1 MAKRLLFIK
10 VLAII
15 GVALA
20 LGVALACGSSDEDDT
35 ASAAPT
41 PDIGALVRESVSAAI
56 SDAGAQSQGPS
67 AAELQKLVESAVM
80 SLAADQL
87 SAQDVKSIV
96 DAAVGSQSQG
106 ATRAEVE
113 AAIRSATSAQLSA
126 AEVQKI
132 VDASVAGSQGP
143 TAAEIQR
150 LVQSAVQSATASA
163 TAGQLSATEVKS
175 IVDAAIAS
183 QTQGATRAEV
193 EAAINAATAAATTG
207 QLSAEQVKSIVDAAA
222 ASQAQGATRAEV
234 EAAINA
240 ATANQLSAAE
250 VQKIVD
256 ASLMATEEA
265 LNATQQAVSDVART
279 AERAQRA
286 AEAAAQEASSAAGRP
301 QIKAATGGEF
311 FSYKYDGPRPT
322 TFQEAPMLAELVR
335 QGELPP
341 LMERLPKQEDI
352 RVVNVAEIGE
362 YGGTYRITSNGL
374 GGHEANLEQ
383 WVKRD
388 GDGIAWYDYIGYF
401 TLSDDGRTY
410 TMRLR
415 DGLKWSDGEPL
426 TMDDIKFAWEEV
438 NFNKE
443 LNPGLGGMYTD
454 LVSGKEVTFN
464 IIDDLNFTLTY
475 DSPNYALMTNRADR
489 RGHFCGVCWFV
500 ADHYMKQFHP
510 DHANAADLEKAIK
523 DAGAENWRA
532 LFSGKTNM
540 HTNPEHPS
548 IAPFQLDWV
557 SDSRI
562 HFVRNPYFFQVDPAG
577 NQLPYTDAFTKIKV
591 ESRDVA
597 VFRTMA
603 GETDAYT
610 RVFQLRDLPLLQ
622 SNAEKGGYQVF
633 LWPSTGGNDV
643 GLHMNQTYNVDPEI
657 GKWIRTAD
665 FRKALSLGVNR
676 DQINEVMFHGLGTI
690 QAWIPHPE
698 TPYYPGAQWAS
709 VDISHDPVTANKI
722 LDDLGLTA
730 KDDEG
735 YRMRA
740 DGSGALTLSIAFPND
755 ESAKI
760 APMIQQMW
768 RDIGIKLALD
778 TGSLYYQIM
787 RNDTGYMALHTD
799 FSAYHADPWM
809 IGWNRV
815 TPVTTNAQIAAAIG
829 LYFQTQGAEG
839 MAPGPNPAFMPAA
852 PPNNYAADP
861 SGNLKMLQDIYVKG
875 RSLPR
880 FSPER
885 VELGKQIFQTNV
897 EEKYTIGTIGFTATR
912 RGVMVNRKNFRN
924 VPELHIR
931 DKYGFWVETYYFEN
945 GIGNFQN

>member
-1 MAKRLLFIK
+1 MANRLLSFK
-10 VLAII
+10 VLVLI
-15 GVALA
+15 GITLA

-56 SDAGAQSQGPS
+56 SEASPQTQGPT
-67 AAELQKLVESAVM
+67 AAEIQKLVENAVM
-80 SLAADQL
+80 SLTADQL

-96 DAAVGSQSQG
+96 DAAVASQSQG

-126 AEVQKI
+126 ADVQKI
-132 VDASVAGSQGP
+132 VDASLAASQGSSS
-143 TAAEIQR
+143 AEIQR
-150 LVQSAVQSATASA
+150 LVQSAVQSAVVSA
-163 TAGQLSATEVKS
+163 TAGQLSAADVKS
-175 IVDAAIAS
+175 IVDAA
-183 QTQGATRAEV
+183 V
-193 EAAINAATAAATTG
+193 
-207 QLSAEQVKSIVDAAA
+207 
-222 ASQAQGATRAEV
+222 ASQAQGATAAEV
-234 EAAINA
+234 EAAIRA
-240 ATANQLSAAE
+240 ATENQLSAAE

-286 AEAAAQEASSAAGRP
+286 AEAAAQEAASAAGRP

-322 TFQEAPMLAELVR
+322 TFQEAPMLAELVQ
-335 QGELPP
+335 QGQLPP
-341 LMERLPKQEDI
+341 LMERLPVEEDI
-352 RVVNVAEIGE
+352 RVVNVPEIGE
-362 YGGTYRITSNGL
+362 FGGTYRITSNGL

-388 GDGIAWYDYIGYF
+388 GDGIAWYDFVGYF

-415 DGLKWSDGEPL
+415 DGIKWSDGEPL
-426 TMDDIKFAWEEV
+426 TMEDIRFAWEDV

-443 LNPGLGGMYTD
+443 LNPGLGGMYKD
-454 LVSGKEVTFN
+454 LVSGNEVTFN
-464 IIDDLNFTLTY
+464 IIDDLHFTLTY

-500 ADHYMKQFHP
+500 ADHYMSQFHP
-510 DHANAADLEKAIK
+510 DYANAADLEKAIK
-523 DAGAENWRA
+523 DAGAENWRG

-548 IAPFQLDWV
+548 IAPFQLDWWN
-557 SDSRI
+557 DSRI

-577 NQLPYTDAFTKIKV
+577 NQLPYVDAFTKLKV

-610 RVFQLRDLPLLQ
+610 RAFQLGDLPLLQ
-622 SNAEKGGYQVF
+622 ANAENGGYQVF

-643 GLHMNQTYNVDPEI
+643 GLHMNMTYNVDPEI

-665 FRKALSLGVNR
+665 FRKALSLGINR
-676 DQINEVMFHGLGTI
+676 EQINEVMFHGLGTI

-709 VDISHDPVTANKI
+709 VDISHDPVTANRI
-722 LDDLGLTA
+722 LDGLGLTA
-730 KDDEG
+730 KDSEG
-735 YRMRA
+735 YRLRE
-740 DGSGALTLSIAFPND
+740 DGTGPLTLSIAFPND

-760 APMIQQMW
+760 APMVQQMW
-768 RDIGIKLALD
+768 RDIGIKLSLD
-778 TGSLYYQIM
+778 TTSVYYQIM
-787 RNDTGYMALHTD
+787 REDTGYMALHTD

-815 TPVTTNAQIAAAIG
+815 TPVTTSAQIAAAIG

-839 MAPGPNPAFMPAA
+839 MAPGPNPDFLPTA

-861 SGNLKMLQDIYVKG
+861 SGSLMMLQDIYVKG

-897 EEKYTIGTIGFTATR
+897 EEKYTLGTIGFTATR

-931 DKYGFWVETYYFEN
+931 DKYGFWTETYYFEN
-945 GIGNFQN
+945 GIGNFEN

>member
-1 MAKRLLFIK
+1 MANRLLSFKIF
-10 VLAII
+10 VFI
-15 GVALA
+15 GVTLA
-20 LGVALACGSSDEDDT
+20 LGVALACGSGDEDET
-35 ASAAPT
+35 VSAAPT

-56 SDAGAQSQGPS
+56 SDAGAQSQGPT
-67 AAELQKLVESAVM
+67 AAELQKLVETAVM
-80 SLAADQL
+80 SLTADQL
-87 SAQDVKSIV
+87 SASDVKSIV
-96 DAAVGSQSQG
+96 DAAVASQSQG

-113 AAIRSATSAQLSA
+113 AAIRAATSAQLSA
-126 AEVQKI
+126 ADVQKI
-132 VDASVAGSQGP
+132 VDASLAGSQGP

-163 TAGQLSATEVKS
+163 TAGQLSAAEVKS
-175 IVDAAIAS
+175 IVDAAVAS
-183 QTQGATRAEV
+183 QTQGATAAEVQAAINAATTAATAGQLSAEEVKGIVDAAVASQAPGATRAEV
-193 EAAINAATAAATTG
+193 EAAI
-207 QLSAEQVKSIVDAAA
+207 Q
-222 ASQAQGATRAEV
+222 
-234 EAAINA
+234 A

-256 ASLMATEEA
+256 ASLMSTEEA
-265 LNATQQAVSDVART
+265 LKATEKAISEVAMA

-286 AEAAAQEASSAAGRP
+286 AEEAGEP
-301 QIKAATGGEF
+301 LLKAATKGEF

-335 QGELPP
+335 QGQLPP
-341 LMERLPKQEDI
+341 LMERLPVEEDI
-352 RVVNVAEIGE
+352 RVVNVPEIGE
-362 YGGTYRITSNGL
+362 FGGTYRITSNGL

-388 GDGIAWYDYIGYF
+388 GDGIQWYDYVGYF

-415 DGLKWSDGEPL
+415 DGIKWSDGEPL
-426 TMDDIKFAWEEV
+426 TMDQIRFAWEEV

-443 LNPGLGGMYTD
+443 LNPSLGGMYKD
-454 LVSGKEVTFN
+454 LVSGNEVEFN
-464 IIDDLNFTLTY
+464 VIDDLHFSLTY

-510 DHANAADLEKAIK
+510 DHANAADLAKAIS
-523 DAGAENWRA
+523 DAGAENWTG
-532 LFSGKTNM
+532 LFSRMTNM
-540 HTNPEHPS
+540 HENPEHPS
-548 IAPFQLDWV
+548 IAPWQLDWV

-610 RVFQLRDLPLLQ
+610 RAFTLGDLPLLQ
-622 SNAEKGGYQVF
+622 ANAENGGYQVF

-643 GLHMNQTYNVDPEI
+643 GLHMNMTYNVDPEI
-657 GKWIRTAD
+657 GKWIRTPD
-665 FRKALSLGVNR
+665 FRKALSLGINR
-676 DQINEVMFHGLGTI
+676 SQINEVMFHGLGTI

-709 VDISHDPVTANKI
+709 VDISHDPVTANSI
-722 LDDLGLTA
+722 LDGLGLTA

-735 YRMRA
+735 YRLRA
-740 DGSGALTLSIAFPND
+740 DGTGPVELSIAFPND

-768 RDIGIKLALD
+768 RDIGIKLSLD
-778 TGSLYYQIM
+778 STSVYYQIM

-815 TPVTTNAQIAAAIG
+815 TPVTTSAQIAAAIG

-839 MAPGPNPAFMPAA
+839 MAPGANPAFMPAA
-852 PPNNYAADP
+852 PPDNYAADP
-861 SGNLKMLQDIYVKG
+861 SGNLMMLQDIYVKG

-897 EEKYTIGTIGFTATR
+897 EEKYTLGTIGFTATR

-931 DKYGFWVETYYFEN
+931 DKYGFWTETYYFEN
-945 GIGNFQN
+945 GIGNFEN

>member
-1 MAKRLLFIK
+1 MANRLLSFK
-10 VLAII
+10 VLVFI
-15 GVALA
+15 GITLA

-56 SDAGAQSQGPS
+56 SEASPQTQGPT
-67 AAELQKLVESAVM
+67 AAEIQKLVENAVM
-80 SLAADQL
+80 SLTADQL

-96 DAAVGSQSQG
+96 DAAVASQSQG

-113 AAIRSATSAQLSA
+113 AAIRAATSAQLSA
-126 AEVQKI
+126 ADVQKI
-132 VDASVAGSQGP
+132 VDASLAGSLGP

-150 LVQSAVQSATASA
+150 LVQSAVQSAVVSA
-163 TAGQLSATEVKS
+163 TAGQLSAADVKS
-175 IVDAAIAS
+175 IVDAA
-183 QTQGATRAEV
+183 V
-193 EAAINAATAAATTG
+193 
-207 QLSAEQVKSIVDAAA
+207 
-222 ASQAQGATRAEV
+222 ASQAQGATAAEV
-234 EAAINA
+234 EAAIRA
-240 ATANQLSAAE
+240 ATENQLSAAE

-286 AEAAAQEASSAAGRP
+286 AEAAAQEAASAAGRP

-322 TFQEAPMLAELVR
+322 TFQEAPMLAELVQ
-335 QGELPP
+335 QGQLPP
-341 LMERLPKQEDI
+341 LMERLPVEEDI
-352 RVVNVAEIGE
+352 RVVNVPEIGE
-362 YGGTYRITSNGL
+362 FGGTYRITSNGL

-388 GDGIAWYDYIGYF
+388 GDGIAWYDFVGYF

-415 DGLKWSDGEPL
+415 DGIKWSDGEPL
-426 TMDDIKFAWEEV
+426 TMEDIRFAWEDV

-443 LNPGLGGMYTD
+443 LNPGLGGMYKD
-454 LVSGKEVTFN
+454 LVSGNEVTFN
-464 IIDDLNFTLTY
+464 IIDDLHFTLTY

-500 ADHYMKQFHP
+500 ADHYMSQFHP
-510 DHANAADLEKAIK
+510 DYANAADLEKAIK
-523 DAGAENWRA
+523 DAGAENWRG

-548 IAPFQLDWV
+548 IAPWQLDWWN
-557 SDSRI
+557 DSRI

-577 NQLPYTDAFTKIKV
+577 NQLPYTDAFTKLKV

-610 RVFQLRDLPLLQ
+610 RAFQLGDLPLLQ
-622 SNAEKGGYQVF
+622 ANAENGGYQVF
-633 LWPSTGGNDV
+633 LWPSTGGNDI
-643 GLHMNQTYNVDPEI
+643 GLHMNMTYNTDPEI

-665 FRKALSLGVNR
+665 FRKALSLGINR
-676 DQINEVMFHGLGTI
+676 EQINEVMFHGLGTI

-709 VDISHDPVTANKI
+709 VDISHDPVTANRI
-722 LDDLGLTA
+722 LDGLGLTA
-730 KDDEG
+730 KDAEG
-735 YRMRA
+735 YRLRA
-740 DGSGALTLSIAFPND
+740 DGTGPLELSIAFPND

-768 RDIGIKLALD
+768 RDIGVKLTLD
-778 TGSLYYQIM
+778 TTSVYYQIM

-815 TPVTTNAQIAAAIG
+815 TPVTTSAQIAAAIG

-839 MAPGPNPAFMPAA
+839 MAPGSNPAFLPAA

-861 SGNLKMLQDIYVKG
+861 SGSLMMLQDIYVKG

-897 EEKYTIGTIGFTATR
+897 EEKYTLGTIAFTATR

-931 DKYGFWVETYYFEN
+931 DKYGFWTETYYFEN
-945 GIGNFQN
+945 GIGNFEN

>member
-1 MAKRLLFIK
+1 MANRLLSIK
-10 VLAII
+10 ILAII
-15 GVALA
+15 GIAIA
-20 LGVALACGSSDEDDT
+20 FGVALACGSGDEDET
-35 ASAAPT
+35 VSAAPT

-56 SDAGAQSQGPS
+56 SEAGTQQPQGPT
-67 AAELQKLVESAVM
+67 AAEIQKLVENAVM
-80 SLAADQL
+80 SVSADQL

-96 DAAVGSQSQG
+96 DAAVASQTQG
-106 ATRAEVE
+106 ATTAEVE

-126 AEVQKI
+126 GDVQKI
-132 VDASVAGSQGP
+132 VDASLAASQGP

-150 LVQSAVQSATASA
+150 LVQTAVQSAVVSA
-163 TAGQLSATEVKS
+163 TAGQLSAADVKS
-175 IVDAAIAS
+175 IVDAA
-183 QTQGATRAEV
+183 V
-193 EAAINAATAAATTG
+193 
-207 QLSAEQVKSIVDAAA
+207 
-222 ASQAQGATRAEV
+222 ASQAQGATAAEV
-234 EAAINA
+234 EAAIQA
-240 ATANQLSAAE
+240 ATATQLSAAE

-256 ASLMATEEA
+256 ASLMATEQA
-265 LNATQQAVSDVART
+265 LMATEQAVMATEKAVSDVART

-286 AEAAAQEASSAAGRP
+286 AEAAAQEAAAAAGRP

-322 TFQEAPMLAELVR
+322 TFQEAPMLAELVQ
-335 QGELPP
+335 QGQLPP
-341 LMERLPKQEDI
+341 LMDRLPVEEDI
-352 RVVNVAEIGE
+352 RVVNVPEIGE
-362 YGGTYRITSNGL
+362 FGGTYRITSNGL

-388 GDGIAWYDYIGYF
+388 GDGIQWYDFVGYF
-401 TLSDDGRTY
+401 DLSDDGRTY

-415 DGLKWSDGEPL
+415 DGIKWSDGVPL
-426 TMDDIKFAWEEV
+426 TMDQIRFAWEEV

-443 LNPGLGGMYTD
+443 LNPGLGGMYKD
-454 LVSGKEVTFN
+454 LVSGNEVEFN
-464 IIDDLNFTLTY
+464 IIDDLHFSLTY

-510 DHANAADLEKAIK
+510 DHANAADLAKAISA
-523 DAGAENWRA
+523 AGAENWTG
-532 LFSGKTNM
+532 LFSRMTNM
-540 HTNPEHPS
+540 HENPEHPS
-548 IAPFQLDWV
+548 IAPWQLDWV

-610 RVFQLRDLPLLQ
+610 RAFQLGDLPLLQ
-622 SNAEKGGYQVF
+622 ANAENGGYQVF

-643 GLHMNQTYNVDPEI
+643 GLHMNMTFNTDPEI
-657 GKWIRTAD
+657 GKWIRTND
-665 FRKALSLGVNR
+665 FRKALSLGINR
-676 DQINEVMFHGLGTI
+676 EQINEVMFHGLGTI

-698 TPYYPGAQWAS
+698 TPYYPGAQWAG
-709 VDISHDPVTANKI
+709 VDISHDPVTANRI
-722 LDDLGLTA
+722 LDGLGLTS
-730 KDDEG
+730 KDSEG
-735 YRMRA
+735 YRLRA
-740 DGSGALTLSIAFPND
+740 DGTGPLELSIAFPND

-768 RDIGIKLALD
+768 RDIGIKLVLD
-778 TGSLYYQIM
+778 STSVYYQIM

-815 TPVTTNAQIAAAIG
+815 TPVTTSAQIAAAIG
-829 LYFQTQGAEG
+829 LYFQTQGSEG
-839 MAPGPNPAFMPAA
+839 MAPGPNSAFMPAA

-861 SGNLKMLQDIYVKG
+861 SGSLMMLQDIYVKG

-897 EEKYTIGTIGFTATR
+897 EEKYTLGTIAFTATR

-931 DKYGFWVETYYFEN
+931 DKYGFWTETYYFEN
-945 GIGNFQN
+945 GIGNFDN

>member
-1 MAKRLLFIK
+1 MVNRLLDIRIL
-10 VLAII
+10 VTIAI
-15 GVALA
+15 ALA

-56 SDAGAQSQGPS
+56 SDAGSQGPS

-87 SAQDVKSIV
+87 SASDVKSIV
-96 DAAVGSQSQG
+96 DAAVASQSQG

-126 AEVQKI
+126 ADVQKI

-163 TAGQLSATEVKS
+163 TAGQLSAAEVKS

-207 QLSAEQVKSIVDAAA
+207 QLSAEQVKGIVDAAV

-256 ASLMATEEA
+256 ASLMSTEEA
-265 LNATQQAVSDVART
+265 LKATEQAVSDVART

-286 AEAAAQEASSAAGRP
+286 AESAAQEAASAAGRP

-322 TFQEAPMLAELVR
+322 TFQEAPMLAELVQ

-341 LMERLPKQEDI
+341 LMERLPNEEDI

-388 GDGIAWYDYIGYF
+388 GDGIAWYDYVGYF
-401 TLSDDGRTY
+401 TLSPDGRTY

-426 TMDDIKFAWEEV
+426 TMEDVRFAWEDV
-438 NFNKE
+438 NFNRE
-443 LNPGLGGMYTD
+443 LNPGLGGMYKD
-454 LVSGKEVTFN
+454 LVSGNEVVFN

-475 DSPNYALMTNRADR
+475 ESPNYALMTNRADR

-500 ADHYMKQFHP
+500 ADHYMSQFHP
-510 DHANAADLEKAIK
+510 DYANAADLEKAIK
-523 DAGAENWRA
+523 DAGAENWTG

-548 IAPFQLDWV
+548 IAPYQLSWWN
-557 SDSRI
+557 DSRI
-562 HFVRNPYFFQVDPAG
+562 HFDRNPYFFQVDPAG
-577 NQLPYTDAFTKIKV
+577 NQLPYTDAFTKLKV

-610 RVFQLRDLPLLQ
+610 RAFQLGDLPLLQ

-665 FRKALSLGVNR
+665 FRKALSLGINR

-740 DGSGALTLSIAFPND
+740 DGTGPLTLSIAFPND

-760 APMIQQMW
+760 SPMIQQMW

-778 TGSLYYQIM
+778 TSSLYYQIM
-787 RNDTGYMALHTD
+787 REDTGYMALHTD

-815 TPVTTNAQIAAAIG
+815 TPVTTSAQIAAAIG

-839 MAPGPNPAFMPAA
+839 MAPGPNSEFMPAA

-861 SGNLKMLQDIYVKG
+861 SGSLMMLQDIYTKG

-912 RGVMVNRKNFRN
+912 RGVMVNRTNFRN

-945 GIGNFQN
+945 GIGNFEN

>member
-1 MAKRLLFIK
+1 MANRLLSFK
-10 VLAII
+10 VLVFI
-15 GVALA
+15 GVTLA
-20 LGVALACGSSDEDDT
+20 LGVALACGSGDEDET

-56 SDAGAQSQGPS
+56 SEAGAQQQGPT
-67 AAELQKLVESAVM
+67 AAEIQKLVESAVM
-80 SLAADQL
+80 SLTADQL

-96 DAAVGSQSQG
+96 DAAVASQSQG

-113 AAIRSATSAQLSA
+113 AAIRAATSAQLSA
-126 AEVQKI
+126 ADVQKI
-132 VDASVAGSQGP
+132 VDASLAATQGP
-143 TAAEIQR
+143 SAAEIQR

-163 TAGQLSATEVKS
+163 TAGQLSAAEVKS

-183 QTQGATRAEV
+183 QTQGATAAEV
-193 EAAINAATAAATTG
+193 QAAINAATAAATAG
-207 QLSAEQVKSIVDAAA
+207 QLSAEEVKGIVDAAV
-222 ASQAQGATRAEV
+222 ASQAPGATRAEV
-234 EAAINA
+234 EAAIQA

-250 VQKIVD
+250 VQRIVD
-256 ASLMATEEA
+256 ASLMSTEEA
-265 LNATQQAVSDVART
+265 LKATEQAISEVAMA

-286 AEAAAQEASSAAGRP
+286 AEEAGEP
-301 QIKAATGGEF
+301 LLKAATKGEF

-335 QGELPP
+335 QGQLPS
-341 LMERLPKQEDI
+341 LMERLPVEEDI
-352 RVVNVAEIGE
+352 RVVNVPEIGE
-362 YGGTYRITSNGL
+362 FGGTYRITSNGL

-388 GDGIAWYDYIGYF
+388 GDGIAWYDFVGYF

-415 DGLKWSDGEPL
+415 DGIKWSDGEPL
-426 TMDDIKFAWEEV
+426 TMEDIRFAWEDV

-443 LNPGLGGMYTD
+443 LNPSLGGMYKD
-454 LVSGKEVTFN
+454 LVSGNEVEFN
-464 IIDDLNFTLTY
+464 VIDDLHFSLTY

-500 ADHYMKQFHP
+500 ADHYMSQFHP
-510 DHANAADLEKAIK
+510 DYANAADLEKAIK
-523 DAGAENWRA
+523 DAGAENWRG

-548 IAPFQLDWV
+548 IAPFQLDWWN
-557 SDSRI
+557 DSRI

-577 NQLPYTDAFTKIKV
+577 NQLPYVDAFTKLKV

-610 RVFQLRDLPLLQ
+610 RAFQLGDLPLLQ
-622 SNAEKGGYQVF
+622 ANAENGGYQVF
-633 LWPSTGGNDV
+633 LWPSTGGNDI
-643 GLHMNQTYNVDPEI
+643 GLHMNMTYNVDPEI
-657 GKWIRTAD
+657 GKWIRTPD
-665 FRKALSLGVNR
+665 FRKALSLGINR
-676 DQINEVMFHGLGTI
+676 EQINEVMFHGLGTI

-709 VDISHDPVTANKI
+709 VDISYDPVTANKI

-730 KDDEG
+730 KDSEG
-735 YRMRA
+735 YRTRA
-740 DGSGALTLSIAFPND
+740 DGTGPLELSIAFPND

-768 RDIGIKLALD
+768 RDIGVKLTLD
-778 TGSLYYQIM
+778 TTSVYYQIM

-815 TPVTTNAQIAAAIG
+815 TPVTTSAQIAAAIG

-839 MAPGPNPAFMPAA
+839 MAPGSNPAFMPAA

-861 SGNLKMLQDIYVKG
+861 SGNLMMLQDIYVKG

-897 EEKYTIGTIGFTATR
+897 EEKYTIGTIAFTATR

-931 DKYGFWVETYYFEN
+931 DKYGFWTETYYFEN
-945 GIGNFQN
+945 GIGNFEN

>member
-1 MAKRLLFIK
+1 MASRLLDIRIL
-10 VLAII
+10 VTI
-15 GVALA
+15 GIALA
-20 LGVALACGSSDEDDT
+20 LGAMVACGSSDEDDT

-56 SDAGAQSQGPS
+56 SDAGSQGPS

-87 SAQDVKSIV
+87 SASDVKSIV
-96 DAAVGSQSQG
+96 DAAVASQSQG
-106 ATRAEVE
+106 ATRSEVE
-113 AAIRSATSAQLSA
+113 SAIRAATSAQLSA
-126 AEVQKI
+126 ADVQKI
-132 VDASVAGSQGP
+132 VDASLAGSQGP

-150 LVQSAVQSATASA
+150 LVQAAIGSA
-163 TAGQLSATEVKS
+163 TAGQLSGAEVKS
-175 IVDAAIAS
+175 IVDAAVS
-183 QTQGATRAEV
+183 
-193 EAAINAATAAATTG
+193 
-207 QLSAEQVKSIVDAAA
+207 
-222 ASQAQGATRAEV
+222 SQAQGATAAEV
-234 EAAINA
+234 EASIRA
-240 ATANQLSAAE
+240 ATENQLSAAE

-311 FSYKYDGPRPT
+311 FSYKYDGPPPT
-322 TFQEAPMLAELVR
+322 TFQEAPMLADLVR
-335 QGELPP
+335 QGQLPP
-341 LMERLPKQEDI
+341 LMERLPVEDDI
-352 RVVNVAEIGE
+352 RVVNVSEIGE

-388 GDGIAWYDYIGYF
+388 GDGIAWYDYVGYF
-401 TLSDDGRTY
+401 TLSPDGRTY

-415 DGLKWSDGEPL
+415 DGLKWSDGEPM
-426 TMDDIKFAWEEV
+426 TMEDVRFAWEEV

-443 LNPGLGGMYTD
+443 LNPGLSPMYKD
-454 LVSGKEVTFN
+454 LVTGNEVEFN
-464 IIDDLNFTLTY
+464 IIDDLHFTLTY

-500 ADHYMKQFHP
+500 ADHYMSQFHP
-510 DHANAADLEKAIK
+510 DYANAADLAKAIK
-523 DAGAENWRA
+523 DAGAENWTG
-532 LFSGKTNM
+532 LFSSKTNM
-540 HTNPEHPS
+540 HANPEHPS
-548 IAPFQLDWV
+548 IAPFQLSWWN
-557 SDSRI
+557 DSRI
-562 HFVRNPYFFQVDPAG
+562 HFDRNPYFFQVDPAG
-577 NQLPYTDAFTKIKV
+577 NQLPYTDAFTKLKV

-610 RVFQLRDLPLLQ
+610 RAFQLGDLPLLQ

-633 LWPSTGGNDV
+633 LWPSTGGNDI
-643 GLHMNQTYNVDPEI
+643 GLHTNQTYNVDPEI
-657 GKWIRTAD
+657 GTWIRTPD
-665 FRKALSLGVNR
+665 FRRALSLGINR

-698 TPYYPGAQWAS
+698 TPYYPGAEWAS
-709 VDISHDPVTANKI
+709 VDSSHDPVTANKL

-730 KDDEG
+730 RDDEG
-735 YRMRA
+735 YRTRA
-740 DGSGALTLSIAFPND
+740 DGSGPLQLSIAFPND

-768 RDIGIKLALD
+768 RDIGIKLNLD
-778 TGSLYYQIM
+778 STSVYYRIM
-787 RNDTGYMALHTD
+787 RDNSGYMALHTD

-809 IGWNRV
+809 IDWNRLV
-815 TPVTTNAQIAAAIG
+815 PLGRNNQIAAEIG
-829 LYFQTQGAEG
+829 YYHETNGEAG
-839 MAPGPNPAFMPAA
+839 MAPGPDAAFMPAA

-861 SGNLKMLQDIYVKG
+861 SGNLMTLQNIYVEG
-875 RSLPR
+875 RGLPR
-880 FSPER
+880 FSPQR
-885 VELGKQIFQTNV
+885 VELGKQIFQINV
-897 EEKYTIGTIGFTATR
+897 QEKYTVGTVGFTATR

>member
-1 MAKRLLFIK
+1 MANRLVFFKAFFFL
-10 VLAII
+10 
-15 GVALA
+15 GVTLA

-56 SDAGAQSQGPS
+56 SEASPQTQGPT
-67 AAELQKLVESAVM
+67 AAEIQKLVETAVM
-80 SLAADQL
+80 SLTADQL
-87 SAQDVKSIV
+87 SAQDVKGIV
-96 DAAVGSQSQG
+96 DAAVASQAQG
-106 ATRAEVE
+106 ATASEVE

-126 AEVQKI
+126 ADVQKI
-132 VDASVAGSQGP
+132 VDASLAASQGP

-150 LVQSAVQSATASA
+150 LVQSAVQSAVVSA
-163 TAGQLSATEVKS
+163 TAGQLSAADVKS
-175 IVDAAIAS
+175 IVDAA
-183 QTQGATRAEV
+183 V
-193 EAAINAATAAATTG
+193 
-207 QLSAEQVKSIVDAAA
+207 
-222 ASQAQGATRAEV
+222 ASQAQGATAAEV
-234 EAAINA
+234 EAAIRA
-240 ATANQLSAAE
+240 ATENQLSAAE

-265 LNATQQAVSDVART
+265 LMATEQAVMATEKAVSEVART

-286 AEAAAQEASSAAGRP
+286 AEAAAQEAATAAGRP

-322 TFQEAPMLAELVR
+322 SFQEAPMLAELVL
-335 QGELPP
+335 QGSLPP
-341 LMERLPKQEDI
+341 LMERLPVEEDI
-352 RVVNVAEIGE
+352 RVVNVPEIGE
-362 YGGTYRITSNGL
+362 FGGTYRITSNGL

-388 GDGIAWYDYIGYF
+388 GDGIQWYDFVGYF

-426 TMDDIKFAWEEV
+426 TMDDIRFAWEEV

-443 LNPGLGGMYTD
+443 LNPGLGGMYKD
-454 LVSGKEVTFN
+454 LVSGNEVTFN
-464 IIDDLNFTLTY
+464 VIDDLHFTLTY

-523 DAGAENWRA
+523 DAGAENWTG

-548 IAPFQLDWV
+548 IAPFQLNWWN
-557 SDSRI
+557 DSRI

-577 NQLPYTDAFTKIKV
+577 NQLPYVDAFTKIKV

-610 RVFQLRDLPLLQ
+610 RAFQLGDLPLLQ
-622 SNAEKGGYQVF
+622 ANAENGGYQVF
-633 LWPSTGGNDV
+633 LWPSTGGNDI
-643 GLHMNQTYNVDPEI
+643 GLHMNMTYNTDPEI

-665 FRKALSLGVNR
+665 FRKALSLGINR
-676 DQINEVMFHGLGTI
+676 EQINEVMFHGLGTI

-709 VDISHDPVTANKI
+709 VDISHDPVTANRI
-722 LDDLGLTA
+722 LDGLGLTA
-730 KDDEG
+730 KDADG
-735 YRMRA
+735 YRMRS
-740 DGSGALTLSIAFPND
+740 DGTGPIELSIAFPND

-760 APMIQQMW
+760 APMVQQMW
-768 RDIGIKLALD
+768 RDIGIKLVLD
-778 TGSLYYQIM
+778 TTSVYYQIM

-815 TPVTTNAQIAAAIG
+815 TPVTTSAQIAAAIG

-839 MAPGPNPAFMPAA
+839 MAPGPNSDFLPAA

-861 SGNLKMLQDIYVKG
+861 SGSLMMLQEIYVKG

-897 EEKYTIGTIGFTATR
+897 EEKYTLGSIGFTATR

-931 DKYGFWVETYYFEN
+931 DKYGFWTETYYFEN
-945 GIGNFQN
+945 GIGNFEN

>member
-1 MAKRLLFIK
+1 MANRLLSFK
-10 VLAII
+10 VFVFI
-15 GVALA
+15 GVTLA
-20 LGVALACGSSDEDDT
+20 LGVALACGSGDEDET

-56 SDAGAQSQGPS
+56 SEAGAQQQGPT
-67 AAELQKLVESAVM
+67 AAEIQKLVESAVM
-80 SLAADQL
+80 SLTADQL

-96 DAAVGSQSQG
+96 DAAVASQSQG

-113 AAIRSATSAQLSA
+113 AAIRAATSAQLSA
-126 AEVQKI
+126 ADVQKI
-132 VDASVAGSQGP
+132 VDASLAATQGP
-143 TAAEIQR
+143 SAAEIQR

-163 TAGQLSATEVKS
+163 TAGQLSAAEVKS

-183 QTQGATRAEV
+183 QTQGATAAEV
-193 EAAINAATAAATTG
+193 QAAINAATAAATAG
-207 QLSAEQVKSIVDAAA
+207 QLSAEEVKGIVDAAV
-222 ASQAQGATRAEV
+222 ASQAPGATRAEV
-234 EAAINA
+234 EAAIQA

-256 ASLMATEEA
+256 ASLMSTEEA
-265 LNATQQAVSDVART
+265 LKATEKAISEVAMA

-286 AEAAAQEASSAAGRP
+286 AEEAGQP
-301 QIKAATGGEF
+301 LLKAATKGEF

-322 TFQEAPMLAELVR
+322 SFQEAPMLADLVR
-335 QGELPP
+335 QGQLPS
-341 LMERLPKQEDI
+341 LMERLPVEEDI
-352 RVVNVAEIGE
+352 RVVNVPEIGE
-362 YGGTYRITSNGL
+362 FGGTYRITSNGL

-388 GDGIAWYDYIGYF
+388 GDGIAWYDFVGYF

-415 DGLKWSDGEPL
+415 DGIKWSDGEPL
-426 TMDDIKFAWEEV
+426 TMEDIRFAWEDV

-443 LNPGLGGMYTD
+443 LNPSLGGMYKD
-454 LVSGKEVTFN
+454 LVSGNEVEFN
-464 IIDDLNFTLTY
+464 IIDDLHFSLTY

-500 ADHYMKQFHP
+500 ADHYMSQFHP
-510 DHANAADLEKAIK
+510 DYANAADLEKAIK
-523 DAGAENWRA
+523 DAGAENWRG

-548 IAPFQLDWV
+548 IAPFQLDWWN
-557 SDSRI
+557 DSRI

-577 NQLPYTDAFTKIKV
+577 NQLPYVDAFTKLKV

-610 RVFQLRDLPLLQ
+610 RAFQLGDLPLLQ
-622 SNAEKGGYQVF
+622 ANAENGGYQVF
-633 LWPSTGGNDV
+633 LWPSTGGNDI
-643 GLHMNQTYNVDPEI
+643 GLHMNMTYNVDPEI

-665 FRKALSLGVNR
+665 FRKALSLGINR
-676 DQINEVMFHGLGTI
+676 EQINEVMFHGLGTI

-709 VDISHDPVTANKI
+709 VDISYDPVTANKI

-730 KDDEG
+730 KDSEG
-735 YRMRA
+735 YRLRS
-740 DGSGALTLSIAFPND
+740 DGTGPLELSIAFPND

-760 APMIQQMW
+760 APMVQQMW
-768 RDIGIKLALD
+768 RDIGVKLALD
-778 TGSLYYQIM
+778 TTSVYYQIM

-815 TPVTTNAQIAAAIG
+815 TPVTTSAQIAAAIG

-839 MAPGPNPAFMPAA
+839 MAPGSNPDFLPAA

-861 SGNLKMLQDIYVKG
+861 SGNLMMLQDIYVKG

-897 EEKYTIGTIGFTATR
+897 EEKYTLGTIGFTATR

-931 DKYGFWVETYYFEN
+931 DKYGFWTETYYFEN
-945 GIGNFQN
+945 GIGNFEN

>member
-1 MAKRLLFIK
+1 MASRQLSFKILFF
-10 VLAII
+10 I
-15 GVALA
+15 GIALA
-20 LGVALACGSSDEDDT
+20 LGAAFACGSSDEDDT
-35 ASAAPT
+35 VSAAPT

-56 SDAGAQSQGPS
+56 SEAGTQPQGPS
-67 AAELQKLVESAVM
+67 AAELQKLVETAVM
-80 SLAADQL
+80 SLSADQL

-96 DAAVGSQSQG
+96 DAAVASQSQG
-106 ATRAEVE
+106 ATPAEVE

-126 AEVQKI
+126 ADVQKI
-132 VDASVAGSQGP
+132 VEASVATSQGP

-150 LVQSAVQSATASA
+150 LVQSAVVSA
-163 TAGQLSATEVKS
+163 TAGQLSAADVKS
-175 IVDAAIAS
+175 IVDAAVAS
-183 QTQGATRAEV
+183 QVQGATAAEV
-193 EAAINAATAAATTG
+193 EA
-207 QLSAEQVKSIVDAAA
+207 SIRA
-222 ASQAQGATRAEV
+222 ASE
-234 EAAINA
+234 
-240 ATANQLSAAE
+240 NQLSAAE

-265 LNATQQAVSDVART
+265 LMATEQAVTEVART

-286 AEAAAQEASSAAGRP
+286 AEAAAQEAAAAAGRP

-341 LMERLPKQEDI
+341 LMERLPVEEDI
-352 RVVNVAEIGE
+352 RVVNVPEIGE
-362 YGGTYRITSNGL
+362 FGGTYRITSNGL

-388 GDGIAWYDYIGYF
+388 GDGIAWYDFVGYF

-415 DGLKWSDGEPL
+415 DGLKWSDGVPL
-426 TMDDIKFAWEEV
+426 TMDQIRFAWEEV
-438 NFNKE
+438 NLNKE
-443 LNPGLGGMYTD
+443 LNPRLGGMYED
-454 LVSGKEVTFN
+454 LVSGNEVTFN
-464 IIDDLNFTLTY
+464 VIDDLHFSLKY

-500 ADHYMKQFHP
+500 ADQYMKQFHP
-510 DHANAADLEKAIK
+510 DHANAADLAKAITES
-523 DAGAENWRA
+523 GAENWTG

-548 IAPFQLDWV
+548 IAPFQLDWW

-577 NQLPYTDAFTKIKV
+577 NQLPYVDAFTKIKV

-610 RVFQLRDLPLLQ
+610 RAFQLGDLPLLQ
-622 SNAEKGGYQVF
+622 ANAENGGYQVF

-643 GLHMNQTYNVDPEI
+643 GLHMNMTYNTDPEI

-665 FRKALSLGVNR
+665 FRKALSLGINR
-676 DQINEVMFHGLGTI
+676 EQINEVMFHGLGTI

-698 TPYYPGAQWAS
+698 TPYYPGAQWAG
-709 VDISHDPVTANKI
+709 VDISHDPVTANRI
-722 LDDLGLTA
+722 LDELGLTS
-730 KDDEG
+730 KDSEG
-735 YRMRA
+735 YRLRA
-740 DGSGALTLSIAFPND
+740 DGMGPLTLSIAFPND

-760 APMIQQMW
+760 APMVQQMW

-778 TGSLYYQIM
+778 STSVYYQIM
-787 RNDTGYMALHTD
+787 REDTGYMALHTD

-815 TPVTTNAQIAAAIG
+815 TPVTTSAQIAAAIG

-839 MAPGPNPAFMPAA
+839 MAPGPNSAFMPAA

-861 SGNLKMLQDIYVKG
+861 SGNLMMLQNIYVEG
-875 RSLPR
+875 RKLPR

-897 EEKYTIGTIGFTATR
+897 EEKYTLGTIGFTATR

-931 DKYGFWVETYYFEN
+931 DKYGFWTETYYFEN
-945 GIGNFQN
+945 GIGNFEN

>member
-1 MAKRLLFIK
+1 MANRLLSFK
-10 VLAII
+10 VLVFI
-15 GVALA
+15 GVTLA

-56 SDAGAQSQGPS
+56 SEASPQTQGPT
-67 AAELQKLVESAVM
+67 AAEIQKLVETAVM

-96 DAAVGSQSQG
+96 DAAVASQAQG
-106 ATRAEVE
+106 ATAAEVE
-113 AAIRSATSAQLSA
+113 SAIRAATSAQLSA
-126 AEVQKI
+126 ADVQKI
-132 VDASVAGSQGP
+132 VDASLAATQGP
-143 TAAEIQR
+143 SAAEIQR
-150 LVQSAVQSATASA
+150 LVQSATASA
-163 TAGQLSATEVKS
+163 TAGQLSAAEVKS

-183 QTQGATRAEV
+183 QTQGATAAEV
-193 EAAINAATAAATTG
+193 QAAINAATAAATAG
-207 QLSAEQVKSIVDAAA
+207 QLSAEEVKGIVDAAV
-222 ASQAQGATRAEV
+222 ASQAPGATRAEV
-234 EAAINA
+234 EAAVQA

-256 ASLMATEEA
+256 ASLMSTEEA
-265 LNATQQAVSDVART
+265 IKATEKAISEVAMA

-286 AEAAAQEASSAAGRP
+286 AEEAGEP
-301 QIKAATGGEF
+301 LLKAATKGEF

-322 TFQEAPMLAELVR
+322 SFQEAPMLADLVR
-335 QGELPP
+335 QGQLPP
-341 LMERLPKQEDI
+341 LMERLPVEEDI
-352 RVVNVAEIGE
+352 RVVNVPEIGE
-362 YGGTYRITSNGL
+362 FGGTYRITSNGL

-388 GDGIAWYDYIGYF
+388 GDGIQWYDFVGYF
-401 TLSDDGRTY
+401 TLSDDGRIY

-415 DGLKWSDGEPL
+415 DGIKWSDGEPL
-426 TMDDIKFAWEEV
+426 TMEDIRFAWEDV

-443 LNPGLGGMYTD
+443 LNPSLGGMYKD
-454 LVSGKEVTFN
+454 LVSGNEVTFN
-464 IIDDLNFTLTY
+464 IIDDLHFSLTY

-500 ADHYMKQFHP
+500 ADHYMSQFHP
-510 DHANAADLEKAIK
+510 DYANAADLEKAIK
-523 DAGAENWRA
+523 DAGAENWRG
-532 LFSGKTNM
+532 LFSRMTNM
-540 HTNPEHPS
+540 HENPEHPS
-548 IAPFQLDWV
+548 IAPWQLDWV

-610 RVFQLRDLPLLQ
+610 RAFQLGDLPLLQ
-622 SNAEKGGYQVF
+622 ANAENGGYQVF
-633 LWPSTGGNDV
+633 LWPSTGGNDI
-643 GLHMNQTYNVDPEI
+643 GLHMNMTYNVDPEI
-657 GKWIRTAD
+657 GKWIRTPD
-665 FRKALSLGVNR
+665 FRKALSLGINR
-676 DQINEVMFHGLGTI
+676 EQINEVMFHGLGTI

-709 VDISHDPVTANKI
+709 VDISYDPVTANKI

-730 KDDEG
+730 KDSEG
-735 YRMRA
+735 YRLRS
-740 DGSGALTLSIAFPND
+740 DGTGPLELSIAFPND

-760 APMIQQMW
+760 APMVQQMW
-768 RDIGIKLALD
+768 RDIGVKLALD
-778 TGSLYYQIM
+778 TTSVYYQIM

-815 TPVTTNAQIAAAIG
+815 TPVTTSAQIAAAIG
-829 LYFQTQGAEG
+829 LYFQTQGSEG
-839 MAPGPNPAFMPAA
+839 MAPGSNPDFLPAA

-861 SGNLKMLQDIYVKG
+861 SGSLMMLQDIYVKG

-897 EEKYTIGTIGFTATR
+897 EEKYTLGTIGFTATR

-931 DKYGFWVETYYFEN
+931 DKYGFWTETYYFEN
-945 GIGNFQN
+945 GIGNFEN

>member
-1 MAKRLLFIK
+1 MASRLLDIRIL
-10 VLAII
+10 VTI
-15 GVALA
+15 GIALA
-20 LGVALACGSSDEDDT
+20 LGAMVACGSSDEDDT

-56 SDAGAQSQGPS
+56 SDAGSQGPS

-80 SLAADQL
+80 SLAANQL
-87 SAQDVKSIV
+87 SASDVKSIV
-96 DAAVGSQSQG
+96 DAAVASQSQG
-106 ATRAEVE
+106 ATRSEVE

-126 AEVQKI
+126 ADVQKI
-132 VDASVAGSQGP
+132 VDASLAGSQGP

-150 LVQSAVQSATASA
+150 LVQSAIGSA
-163 TAGQLSATEVKS
+163 TAGQLSGAEVKS
-175 IVDAAIAS
+175 IVDAAVS
-183 QTQGATRAEV
+183 
-193 EAAINAATAAATTG
+193 
-207 QLSAEQVKSIVDAAA
+207 
-222 ASQAQGATRAEV
+222 SQAQGATAAEV
-234 EAAINA
+234 EASIRA
-240 ATANQLSAAE
+240 ATENQLSAAE

-279 AERAQRA
+279 AERARRA

-311 FSYKYDGPRPT
+311 FSYKYDGPPPT

-341 LMERLPKQEDI
+341 LMERLPVEDDI
-352 RVVNVAEIGE
+352 RVVNVPEIGVF
-362 YGGTYRITSNGL
+362 GGTYRITSNGL

-388 GDGIAWYDYIGYF
+388 GDGIAWYDYVGYF

-415 DGLKWSDGEPL
+415 DGLKWSDGEPM
-426 TMDDIKFAWEEV
+426 TMEDVRFAWEEV

-443 LNPGLGGMYTD
+443 LNPSLGAMYED
-454 LVSGKEVTFN
+454 LVSGNEVEFN
-464 IIDDLNFTLTY
+464 IIDDLHFTLTY

-523 DAGAENWRA
+523 DAGAENVRT
-532 LFSGKTNM
+532 LFWGKTNM
-540 HTNPEHPS
+540 HENPEHPA

-610 RVFQLRDLPLLQ
+610 RAFQLGDLPLLQ

-633 LWPSTGGNDV
+633 LWPSTGGNDI
-643 GLHMNQTYNVDPEI
+643 GLHTNQTYNVDPEI

-665 FRKALSLGVNR
+665 FRKALSLGINR

-698 TPYYPGAQWAS
+698 TPYYPGSQWAS
-709 VDISHDPVTANKI
+709 VDISHDPVTANKL

-735 YRMRA
+735 YRMRS
-740 DGSGALTLSIAFPND
+740 DGTEPLTLNIVFPDD

-768 RDIGIKLALD
+768 RDIGIKLSLD
-778 TGSLYYQIM
+778 NTPNYWRVM

-815 TPVTTNAQIAAAIG
+815 TPVTTDAQIATAIG

-839 MAPGPNPAFMPAA
+839 MAPGANPAFMPAA
-852 PPNNYAADP
+852 PPDNYAADP
-861 SGNLKMLQDIYVKG
+861 SGNLMMLQDIYVKG

-945 GIGNFQN
+945 GLGNFGN

>member
-1 MAKRLLFIK
+1 MANRLLSIK
-10 VLAII
+10 VLAVI
-15 GVALA
+15 GFAVA
-20 LGVALACGSSDEDDT
+20 LGVALACGSGDEDDT

-56 SDAGAQSQGPS
+56 SDAGAQTQGPS

-207 QLSAEQVKSIVDAAA
+207 QLSAGEVKGIVDAAV
-222 ASQAQGATRAEV
+222 ASQAPGATRAEV

-256 ASLMATEEA
+256 ASLMSTEEA
-265 LNATQQAVSDVART
+265 LMATEKAISEVAKA

-286 AEAAAQEASSAAGRP
+286 AEAAGEP
-301 QIKAATGGEF
+301 LIKAATKGEF

-322 TFQEAPMLAELVR
+322 TFQEAPMLAELVQ
-335 QGELPP
+335 QGQLPP
-341 LMERLPKQEDI
+341 LMERLPVEEDI
-352 RVVNVAEIGE
+352 RVVNVPEIGE
-362 YGGTYRITSNGL
+362 FGGIYRITSNGL

-388 GDGIAWYDYIGYF
+388 GDGIAWYDFVGYF

-415 DGLKWSDGEPL
+415 DGIKWSDGVPL
-426 TMDDIKFAWEEV
+426 TMDQIKFAWEEV

-443 LNPGLGGMYTD
+443 LNPGLGGMYED
-454 LVSGKEVTFN
+454 LVSGNEVEFN
-464 IIDDLNFTLTY
+464 IIDDLHFTLTY

-548 IAPFQLDWV
+548 IAPWQLDWE

-577 NQLPYTDAFTKIKV
+577 NQLPYVDAFTKFKV

-610 RVFQLRDLPLLQ
+610 RAFQLGDLPLLQ
-622 SNAEKGGYQVF
+622 ANAENGGYQVF

-643 GLHMNQTYNVDPEI
+643 GLHMNMTYNVDPEI
-657 GKWIRTAD
+657 GMWIRTPD

-676 DQINEVMFHGLGTI
+676 SQINEVMFHGLGTI

-740 DGSGALTLSIAFPND
+740 DGTGPLTLSIAFPND

-760 APMIQQMW
+760 SPMIQQMW
-768 RDIGIKLALD
+768 RDIGIKLNLD
-778 TGSLYYQIM
+778 STSVYYQIM

-829 LYFQTQGAEG
+829 LYFQTQGDEG
-839 MAPGPNPAFMPAA
+839 MAPGADPAFMPAA

-861 SGNLKMLQDIYVKG
+861 SGNLMMLQDIYVKG
-875 RSLPR
+875 RGLPR

-897 EEKYTIGTIGFTATR
+897 EEKYTIGTIAFTATR

-931 DKYGFWVETYYFEN
+931 DKYGFWAETYYFEN
-945 GIGNFQN
+945 GIGNFQE

>member
-56 SDAGAQSQGPS
+56 SDAGAQTQGPS

-265 LNATQQAVSDVART
+265 INATQQAVSDVART

-341 LMERLPKQEDI
+341 LMERLPVEDDI
-352 RVVNVAEIGE
+352 RVVNVSEIGE

-443 LNPGLGGMYTD
+443 LNPGLGAMYTD
-454 LVSGKEVTFN
+454 LVSGNEVTFN

-523 DAGAENWRA
+523 DAGAENWTG

-548 IAPFQLDWV
+548 IAPFQLSWWN
-557 SDSRI
+557 DSRI
-562 HFVRNPYFFQVDPAG
+562 HFDRNPYFFQVDPAG
-577 NQLPYTDAFTKIKV
+577 NQLPYTDAFTKFKV

-665 FRKALSLGVNR
+665 FRKALSLGINR

-722 LDDLGLTA
+722 LDGLGLTA

-809 IGWNRV
+809 IGWNHV

>member
-1 MAKRLLFIK
+1 MANRLLSFK
-10 VLAII
+10 VLVFI
-15 GVALA
+15 GITLA

-56 SDAGAQSQGPS
+56 SEASPQTQGPT
-67 AAELQKLVESAVM
+67 AAEIQKLVENAVM
-80 SLAADQL
+80 SLTADQL

-96 DAAVGSQSQG
+96 DAAVASQSQG

-126 AEVQKI
+126 ADVQKI
-132 VDASVAGSQGP
+132 VDASLAASQGP
-143 TAAEIQR
+143 SAAEIQR
-150 LVQSAVQSATASA
+150 LVQSAVQSAVVSA
-163 TAGQLSATEVKS
+163 TAGQLSAADVKS
-175 IVDAAIAS
+175 IVDAA
-183 QTQGATRAEV
+183 V
-193 EAAINAATAAATTG
+193 
-207 QLSAEQVKSIVDAAA
+207 
-222 ASQAQGATRAEV
+222 ASQAQGATAAEV
-234 EAAINA
+234 EAAIRA
-240 ATANQLSAAE
+240 ATENQLSAAE

-286 AEAAAQEASSAAGRP
+286 AEAAAQEAASAAGRP

-322 TFQEAPMLAELVR
+322 TFQEAPMLAELVQ
-335 QGELPP
+335 QGQLPP
-341 LMERLPKQEDI
+341 LMERLPVEEDI
-352 RVVNVAEIGE
+352 RVVNVPEIGE
-362 YGGTYRITSNGL
+362 FGGTYRITSNGL

-388 GDGIAWYDYIGYF
+388 GDGIAWYDFVGYF

-415 DGLKWSDGEPL
+415 DGIKWSDGEPL
-426 TMDDIKFAWEEV
+426 TMEDIRFAWEDV

-443 LNPGLGGMYTD
+443 LNPGLGGMYKD
-454 LVSGKEVTFN
+454 LVSGNEVTFN
-464 IIDDLNFTLTY
+464 IIDDLHFTLTY

-500 ADHYMKQFHP
+500 ADHYMSQFHP
-510 DHANAADLEKAIK
+510 DYANAADLEKAIK
-523 DAGAENWRA
+523 DAGAENWRG

-548 IAPFQLDWV
+548 IAPWQLDWWN
-557 SDSRI
+557 DSRI

-577 NQLPYTDAFTKIKV
+577 NQLPYTDAFTKLKV

-610 RVFQLRDLPLLQ
+610 RAFQLGDLPLLQ
-622 SNAEKGGYQVF
+622 ANAENGGYQVF

-643 GLHMNQTYNVDPEI
+643 GLHMNMTYNTDPEI
-657 GKWIRTAD
+657 GKWIRTND
-665 FRKALSLGVNR
+665 FRKALSLGINR
-676 DQINEVMFHGLGTI
+676 EQINEVMFHGLGTI

-709 VDISHDPVTANKI
+709 VDISHDPVTANRI
-722 LDDLGLTA
+722 LDGLGLTA
-730 KDDEG
+730 KDSEG
-735 YRMRA
+735 YRLRE
-740 DGSGALTLSIAFPND
+740 DGTGPLTLSIAFPND

-760 APMIQQMW
+760 APMVQQMW
-768 RDIGIKLALD
+768 RDIGIKLSLD
-778 TGSLYYQIM
+778 TTSVYYQIM
-787 RNDTGYMALHTD
+787 REDTGYMALHTD

-815 TPVTTNAQIAAAIG
+815 TPVTTSAQIAAAIG

-839 MAPGPNPAFMPAA
+839 MAPGPNPDFLPTA

-861 SGNLKMLQDIYVKG
+861 SGSLMMLQDIYVKG

-897 EEKYTIGTIGFTATR
+897 EEKYTLGTIGFTATR

-931 DKYGFWVETYYFEN
+931 DKYGFWTETYYFEN
-945 GIGNFQN
+945 GIGNFEN

>member
-1 MAKRLLFIK
+1 MANRLLSIK
-10 VLAII
+10 ILAII

-20 LGVALACGSSDEDDT
+20 LGVALACGSSDEDET

-56 SDAGAQSQGPS
+56 SEASPQTQGPS
-67 AAELQKLVESAVM
+67 AAEIQKLVENAVM
-80 SLAADQL
+80 SLTADQL

-96 DAAVGSQSQG
+96 DAAVASQSQG

-113 AAIRSATSAQLSA
+113 SAIRAATSAQLSA
-126 AEVQKI
+126 ADVQKI
-132 VDASVAGSQGP
+132 VDASLAASQGP

-150 LVQSAVQSATASA
+150 LVQSAVQSAVVSA
-163 TAGQLSATEVKS
+163 TAGQLSAADVKN
-175 IVDAAIAS
+175 IVDAAVAS
-183 QTQGATRAEV
+183 QSQGATAAEV
-193 EAAINAATAAATTG
+193 EAAIRAAT
-207 QLSAEQVKSIVDAAA
+207 E
-222 ASQAQGATRAEV
+222 
-234 EAAINA
+234 
-240 ATANQLSAAE
+240 NQLSAAE

-286 AEAAAQEASSAAGRP
+286 AEAAAQEAASAAGRP

-322 TFQEAPMLAELVR
+322 TFQEAPMLAELVQ
-335 QGELPP
+335 QGQLPP
-341 LMERLPKQEDI
+341 LMERLPVEEDI
-352 RVVNVAEIGE
+352 RVVNVPEIGE
-362 YGGTYRITSNGL
+362 FGGTYRITSNGL

-388 GDGIAWYDYIGYF
+388 GDGIAWYDFVGYF

-415 DGLKWSDGEPL
+415 DGIKWSDGEPL
-426 TMDDIKFAWEEV
+426 TMEDIRFAWEDV

-443 LNPGLGGMYTD
+443 LNPGLGGMYKD
-454 LVSGKEVTFN
+454 LVSGNEVTFN
-464 IIDDLNFTLTY
+464 IIDDLHFSLTY

-500 ADHYMKQFHP
+500 ADHYMSQFHP
-510 DHANAADLEKAIK
+510 DYANAADLEKAIK
-523 DAGAENWRA
+523 DAGAENWRG

-548 IAPFQLDWV
+548 IAPFQLDWWN
-557 SDSRI
+557 DSRI

-577 NQLPYTDAFTKIKV
+577 NQLPYVDAFTKLKV

-610 RVFQLRDLPLLQ
+610 RAFQLGDLPLLQ
-622 SNAEKGGYQVF
+622 ANAENGGYQVF

-643 GLHMNQTYNVDPEI
+643 GLHMNMTYNTDQEI

-665 FRKALSLGVNR
+665 FRKALSLGINR
-676 DQINEVMFHGLGTI
+676 EQINEVMFHGLGTI

-709 VDISHDPVTANKI
+709 VDISHDPVTANSI
-722 LDDLGLTA
+722 LDGLGLTA

-735 YRMRA
+735 YRLRA
-740 DGSGALTLSIAFPND
+740 DGMGPLTLSIAFPND

-768 RDIGIKLALD
+768 RDIGIKLSLD
-778 TGSLYYQIM
+778 TTSVYYQIM
-787 RNDTGYMALHTD
+787 REDTGYMALHTD

-815 TPVTTNAQIAAAIG
+815 TPVTTSAQIAAAIG

-861 SGNLKMLQDIYVKG
+861 SGSLKMLQDIYVQG

-897 EEKYTIGTIGFTATR
+897 EEKYTLGTIGFTATR

-931 DKYGFWVETYYFEN
+931 DKYGFWTETYYFEN
-945 GIGNFQN
+945 GIGNFEN

>member
-1 MAKRLLFIK
+1 MTNRPLSFK
-10 VLAII
+10 VLVFI
-15 GVALA
+15 GIALA

-56 SDAGAQSQGPS
+56 SEASPQTQGPT
-67 AAELQKLVESAVM
+67 AAEIQKLVENAVM
-80 SLAADQL
+80 SLTADQL

-96 DAAVGSQSQG
+96 DAAVASQSQG

-113 AAIRSATSAQLSA
+113 AAIRAATSAQLSA
-126 AEVQKI
+126 ADVQKI
-132 VDASVAGSQGP
+132 VDASLAGSQGP

-150 LVQSAVQSATASA
+150 LVQSAVQSAVVSA
-163 TAGQLSATEVKS
+163 TAGQLSAADVKS
-175 IVDAAIAS
+175 IVDAA
-183 QTQGATRAEV
+183 V
-193 EAAINAATAAATTG
+193 
-207 QLSAEQVKSIVDAAA
+207 
-222 ASQAQGATRAEV
+222 ASQAQGATAAEV
-234 EAAINA
+234 EAAIRA
-240 ATANQLSAAE
+240 AAENQLSAAE

-256 ASLMATEEA
+256 ASLMATQEA
-265 LNATQQAVSDVART
+265 LMATEQAVMATEKAVSEVART

-286 AEAAAQEASSAAGRP
+286 AEAAAQEAASAAGRP

-322 TFQEAPMLAELVR
+322 TFQEAPMLAELVQ
-335 QGELPP
+335 QGQLPP
-341 LMERLPKQEDI
+341 LMERLPVEEDI
-352 RVVNVAEIGE
+352 RVVNVPEIGE
-362 YGGTYRITSNGL
+362 FGGTYRITSNGL

-388 GDGIAWYDYIGYF
+388 GDGIAWYDFVGYF

-415 DGLKWSDGEPL
+415 DGIKWSDGEPL
-426 TMDDIKFAWEEV
+426 TMEDIRFAWEDV

-443 LNPGLGGMYTD
+443 LNPGLGGMYKD
-454 LVSGKEVTFN
+454 LVSGNEVTFN
-464 IIDDLNFTLTY
+464 IIDDLHFTLTY

-500 ADHYMKQFHP
+500 ADHYMSQFHP
-510 DHANAADLEKAIK
+510 DYANAADLEKAIK
-523 DAGAENWRA
+523 DAGAENWRG

-548 IAPFQLDWV
+548 IAPWQLDWWN
-557 SDSRI
+557 DSRI

-577 NQLPYTDAFTKIKV
+577 NQLPYTDAFTKLKV

-610 RVFQLRDLPLLQ
+610 RAFQLGDLPLLQ
-622 SNAEKGGYQVF
+622 ANAENGGYQVF
-633 LWPSTGGNDV
+633 LWPSTGGNDI
-643 GLHMNQTYNVDPEI
+643 GLHMNMTYNTDPEI

-665 FRKALSLGVNR
+665 FRKALSLGINR
-676 DQINEVMFHGLGTI
+676 EQINEVMFHGLGTI

-709 VDISHDPVTANKI
+709 VDISHDPVTANRI
-722 LDDLGLTA
+722 LDGLGLTA
-730 KDDEG
+730 KDAEG
-735 YRMRA
+735 YRLRA
-740 DGSGALTLSIAFPND
+740 DGTGPLELSIAFPND

-768 RDIGIKLALD
+768 RDIGVKLTLD
-778 TGSLYYQIM
+778 TTSVYYQIM

-815 TPVTTNAQIAAAIG
+815 TPVTTSAQIAAAIG

-839 MAPGPNPAFMPAA
+839 MAPGSNPAFLPAA

-861 SGNLKMLQDIYVKG
+861 SGSLMMLQDIYVKG

-897 EEKYTIGTIGFTATR
+897 EEKYTLGTIAFTATR

-931 DKYGFWVETYYFEN
+931 DKYGFWTETYYFEN
-945 GIGNFQN
+945 GIGNFEN

>member
-1 MAKRLLFIK
+1 MANRLLYIK
-10 VLAII
+10 ILAII
-15 GVALA
+15 GIALA
-20 LGVALACGSSDEDDT
+20 LGVTLACGSGDEDDT
-35 ASAAPT
+35 VSAAPT
-41 PDIGALVRESVSAAI
+41 PDIGALVRDSVSAAI

-67 AAELQKLVESAVM
+67 AEDLQKLVESAVM
-80 SLAADQL
+80 SLTADQL

-96 DAAVGSQSQG
+96 DAAVASQSQG

-126 AEVQKI
+126 ADVQKV

-163 TAGQLSATEVKS
+163 TAGQLSAAEAKS

-183 QTQGATRAEV
+183 QTQGATAAEV
-193 EAAINAATAAATTG
+193 EAAINAATTAATAG
-207 QLSAEQVKSIVDAAA
+207 QLSADEVKGIVDAAV
-222 ASQAQGATRAEV
+222 ASQAPGATRAEV

-256 ASLMATEEA
+256 ASLMSTEEA
-265 LNATQQAVSDVART
+265 IKATEQALSEVAKA

-286 AEAAAQEASSAAGRP
+286 AEAAGQP
-301 QIKAATGGEF
+301 LIKAATKGEF

-335 QGELPP
+335 QGQLPP
-341 LMERLPKQEDI
+341 LMERLPVEEDI
-352 RVVNVAEIGE
+352 RVVNVPEIGE
-362 YGGTYRITSNGL
+362 FGGTYRITSNGL

-388 GDGIAWYDYIGYF
+388 GDGIQWFEFVGYF
-401 TLSDDGRTY
+401 DLSDDGRTY

-415 DGLKWSDGEPL
+415 DGLKWSDGVQL
-426 TMDDIKFAWEEV
+426 TMDQIKFAWEEV

-443 LNPGLGGMYTD
+443 LNPGLGGMYED
-454 LVSGKEVTFN
+454 LVSGNEVKFN
-464 IIDDLNFTLTY
+464 IIDDLHFTLTY

-510 DHANAADLEKAIK
+510 DHADAADLEKAIK

-548 IAPFQLDWV
+548 IAPWQLDWV

-577 NQLPYTDAFTKIKV
+577 NQLPYVDAFTKIKV

-610 RVFQLRDLPLLQ
+610 RAFQLGDLPLLQ
-622 SNAEKGGYQVF
+622 ANAENGGYQVF

-643 GLHMNQTYNVDPEI
+643 GLHMNMTYNVDPEI
-657 GKWIRTAD
+657 GMWIRTAD
-665 FRKALSLGVNR
+665 FRKALSLGINR
-676 DQINEVMFHGLGTI
+676 SQINEVMFHGLGTI

-709 VDISHDPVTANKI
+709 VDISHDPVTANNI
-722 LDDLGLTA
+722 LDGLGLTA

-735 YRMRA
+735 YRMRS
-740 DGSGALTLSIAFPND
+740 DGTGPLELSIAFPND

-760 APMIQQMW
+760 APMVQQMW
-768 RDIGIKLALD
+768 RDIGIKLTLD
-778 TGSLYYQIM
+778 TNSVYYQIM

-839 MAPGPNPAFMPAA
+839 MAPGPNSEFMPAA

-861 SGNLKMLQDIYVKG
+861 SGSLMTLQNIYVKG

-897 EEKYTIGTIGFTATR
+897 EEKYTLGTIGFTATR

-931 DKYGFWVETYYFEN
+931 DKYGFWAETYYFEN
-945 GIGNFQN
+945 GIGNFEN

>member
-1 MAKRLLFIK
+1 MANRLLSIK

-15 GVALA
+15 GFALA

-56 SDAGAQSQGPS
+56 SDAGAQTQGPS

-163 TAGQLSATEVKS
+163 TAGQLSAAEVKS

-183 QTQGATRAEV
+183 QTQGATRSEV

-207 QLSAEQVKSIVDAAA
+207 QLSAEQVKGIVDAAV
-222 ASQAQGATRAEV
+222 ASQAPGATRAEV

-256 ASLMATEEA
+256 ASLMSTEEA
-265 LNATQQAVSDVART
+265 LMATEKAISEVAKA

-286 AEAAAQEASSAAGRP
+286 AEAAGEP
-301 QIKAATGGEF
+301 LIKAATKGEF

-322 TFQEAPMLAELVR
+322 TFQEAPMLAELVQ
-335 QGELPP
+335 QGQLPP
-341 LMERLPKQEDI
+341 LMERLPVEDDI
-352 RVVNVAEIGE
+352 RVVNVPEIGE
-362 YGGTYRITSNGL
+362 FGGTYRITSNVL

-388 GDGIAWYDYIGYF
+388 GDGIAWYDFVGYF

-415 DGLKWSDGEPL
+415 DGIKWSDGVPL
-426 TMDDIKFAWEEV
+426 TMDQTCKFAWEEV

-443 LNPGLGGMYTD
+443 LNPGLGGMYED
-454 LVSGKEVTFN
+454 LVSGNEVEFN
-464 IIDDLNFTLTY
+464 IIDDLHFTLTY

-523 DAGAENWRA
+523 DAGAENCERPCSAARPTCTPTRSTRRSLRGSWIGRA
-532 LFSGKTNM
+532 TREYTSSGTP
-540 HTNPEHPS
+540 TSSRWTRPATSFPTWTPS
-548 IAPFQLDWV
+548 P
-557 SDSRI
+557 SSRWK
-562 HFVRNPYFFQVDPAG
+562 AA
-577 NQLPYTDAFTKIKV
+577 T
-591 ESRDVA
+591 
-597 VFRTMA
+597 
-603 GETDAYT
+603 
-610 RVFQLRDLPLLQ
+610 
-622 SNAEKGGYQVF
+622 
-633 LWPSTGGNDV
+633 WPSSARWRV
-643 GLHMNQTYNVDPEI
+643 R
-657 GKWIRTAD
+657 RT
-665 FRKALSLGVNR
+665 
-676 DQINEVMFHGLGTI
+676 
-690 QAWIPHPE
+690 P
-698 TPYYPGAQWAS
+698 TPGPSSWATCRS
-709 VDISHDPVTANKI
+709 CSRTPK
-722 LDDLGLTA
+722 
-730 KDDEG
+730 
-735 YRMRA
+735 RA
-740 DGSGALTLSIAFPND
+740 DTRCSSGHPPA
-755 ESAKI
+755 E
-760 APMIQQMW
+760 
-768 RDIGIKLALD
+768 
-778 TGSLYYQIM
+778 
-787 RNDTGYMALHTD
+787 
-799 FSAYHADPWM
+799 
-809 IGWNRV
+809 
-815 TPVTTNAQIAAAIG
+815 TTSVS
-829 LYFQTQGAEG
+829 T
-839 MAPGPNPAFMPAA
+839 
-852 PPNNYAADP
+852 
-861 SGNLKMLQDIYVKG
+861 
-875 RSLPR
+875 
-880 FSPER
+880 
-885 VELGKQIFQTNV
+885 
-897 EEKYTIGTIGFTATR
+897 
-912 RGVMVNRKNFRN
+912 
-924 VPELHIR
+924 
-931 DKYGFWVETYYFEN
+931 
-945 GIGNFQN
+945 